1 MFSRVV
7 AVNTKEGKARQLA
20 KTIQE
25 QILPILQSQPGFV
38 DEIVLISDTD
48 PDQILALSFWESQQ
62 DAERYT
68 HEQYPRIN
76 DLISHLRAALRYET
90 FNVDDFPVTTSE
102 AGKAAEVLKP
112 MLTLPYSLDSE
123 GNVRKD
129 RNAPC
134 AIIRGY
140 I

>member
-1 MFSRVV
+1 MFGRVV

-38 DEIVLISDTD
+38 DEIVLLSDTD
-48 PDQILALSFWESQQ
+48 PDQVLALTFWESQQ

-76 DLISHLRAALRYET
+76 DLISHLVSSPPVSRT
-90 FNVDDFPVTTSE
+90 FNVDAFS
-102 AGKAAEVLKP
+102 
-112 MLTLPYSLDSE
+112 SH
-123 GNVRKD
+123 NVRAG
-129 RNAPC
+129 RVA
-134 AIIRGY
+134 
-140 I
+140 